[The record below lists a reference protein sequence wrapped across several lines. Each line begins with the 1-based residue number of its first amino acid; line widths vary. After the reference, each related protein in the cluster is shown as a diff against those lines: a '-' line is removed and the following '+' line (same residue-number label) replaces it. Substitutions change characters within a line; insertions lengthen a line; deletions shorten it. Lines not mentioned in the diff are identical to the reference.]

1 MFNQVGGAAAE
12 VLLKFCVVFVIAICS
27 FAVGTFAGKKFT
39 EDQHRLTSLETE
51 NIDRDTASVEHLEV
65 KPENALSDE
74 DLKSLT
80 EEFSH
85 EDAKKIAETVTDKHQ
100 EAEALAQQALEK
112 LDHDMAA
119 IEKAQQIRHKTK
131 TVAREPQAEQA
142 NKHVA
147 TNTHKT
153 AEKKVDH
160 TTMVAERIA
169 TNQQHVVVTPKKEVS
184 RIPASY
190 PSLQASSALG
200 KYTVQVASYKSEEEA
215 KSFAE
220 DLTKKGLAAYYVK
233 AELKGQTWYRVS
245 VGSFAGQ
252 DEANKH
258 LQTIYQEAKLKGFVT
273 RISQ

>member
-39 EDQHRLTSLETE
+39 EDQYRLSTLETE
-51 NIDRDTASVEHLEV
+51 HVDRDTASVGHLDT
-65 KPENALSDE
+65 KPENALSEE
-74 DLKSLT
+74 DLQSLT
-80 EEFSH
+80 EEFSN
-85 EDAKKIAETVTDKHQ
+85 EDAKKIAETVTDKHKD
-100 EAEALAQQALEK
+100 AEALAEQALEK
-112 LDHDMAA
+112 LDEEM
-119 IEKAQQIRHKTK
+119 KALEKTK
-131 TVAREPQAEQA
+131 SAHAEPRKPQAE
-142 NKHVA
+142 HG
-147 TNTHKT
+147 H
-153 AEKKVDH
+153 AEKAEHAQAAKTVDH

-169 TNQQHVVVTPKKEVS
+169 TNQQHVVVAPKKEVS

-190 PSLQASSALG
+190 PSLQAASSLG
-200 KYTVQVASYKSEEEA
+200 KFTVQVASYKSEDEA
-215 KSFAE
+215 KAFAD

-245 VGSFAGQ
+245 IGSFTGQ

-258 LQTIYQEAKLKGFVT
+258 LQKIYQDAKLKGFVT